1 MKRTLIILSMLLL
14 TLMTYGQA
22 QLHEIF
28 YQASQDYKEYGR
40 VLKSIDKERG
50 LSYTR
55 HFEIPRFVV
64 SNDFIVKIR
73 NVYIDAMSTADE
85 SNHYEKHGKDGSELI
100 SYSIVNEGML
110 MDKNSSCT
118 FEMGQHRFDLGAK
131 LAANLD
137 IDGRSVVLTLSERTA
152 VVKCQPVDPS
162 PLDKFLSALKGRKGV
177 TTHDVSYR
185 RRNEG
190 TAIFSLV
197 NNAQDTTYVTTG
209 VRYDFAD
216 EATDVKE
223 EFERIIMSY
232 IDRKQECLISK
243 DERESYELGMALGFY
258 NYVYVAAINKQ
269 GKLQIL
275 QVRRHGPNM
284 FVPVEWPDIT
294 YYNNGQMR

>member
-14 TLMTYGQA
+14 TLMTYGQT
-22 QLHEIF
+22 QLHKIF
-28 YQASQDYKEYGR
+28 YQVSQDYKEYGR
-40 VLKSIDKERG
+40 VLKSIDKKRG
-50 LSYTR
+50 LSYTN
-55 HFEIPRFVV
+55 HFEIPRSVV
-64 SNDFIVKIR
+64 SNDFIVKIC
-73 NVYIDAMSTADE
+73 NAYNDAMCTADE

-100 SYSIVNEGML
+100 SYSIVSDGML

-131 LAANLD
+131 LATNLD

-152 VVKCQPVDPS
+152 VVKCQPVDPA
-162 PLDKFLSALKGRKGV
+162 PIDNFLSSLKDRKGV
-177 TTHDVSYR
+177 KMHDVSYR
-185 RRNEG
+185 RRNKG

-197 NNAQDTTYVTTG
+197 NNSEDTTYVTTG

-216 EATDVKE
+216 EATDVKD
-223 EFERIIMSY
+223 EFERIVMSY

-243 DERESYELGMALGFY
+243 DERTGYELGMALGNY
-258 NYVYVAAINKQ
+258 NYVYVATINKQ

-275 QVRRHGPNM
+275 QVRRNGPNM
-284 FVPVEWPDIT
+284 FVPEEWPNIT